1 MVVYAKA
8 HPAKINMGSAG
19 YGSAPHVFGELFKM
33 MAGVNM
39 VHVPMAGC
47 PRISVGRVVEYQRP
61 VVRVVLT
68 TDDGIEAA
76 ALLPDQVYYSQPVG
90 VGRRQRCHGRRRP
103 PASWDT
109 EHVGSANR
117 DRCK

>member
-1 MVVYAKA
+1 MA
-8 HPAKINMGSAG
+8 SAG
-19 YGSAPHVFGELFKM
+19 VGSTQHVYGELFKM
-33 MAGVNM
+33 MTGVNM

-68 TDDGIEAA
+68 TDDGIKAA
-76 ALLPDQVYYSQPVG
+76 ALLPDQVYYGQPVG
-90 VGRRQRCHGRRRP
+90 VGRRQRCHGRRGP

>member
-1 MVVYAKA
+1 MKVVGLE
-8 HPAKINMGSAG
+8 IFRCDAG
-19 YGSAPHVFGELFKM
+19 WRNYHFLK
-33 MAGVNM
+33 
-39 VHVPMAGC
+39 
-47 PRISVGRVVEYQRP
+47 
-61 VVRVVLT
+61 LT

-90 VGRRQRCHGRRRP
+90 IGRRQRCHGRRRP

-117 DRCK
+117 DGCE